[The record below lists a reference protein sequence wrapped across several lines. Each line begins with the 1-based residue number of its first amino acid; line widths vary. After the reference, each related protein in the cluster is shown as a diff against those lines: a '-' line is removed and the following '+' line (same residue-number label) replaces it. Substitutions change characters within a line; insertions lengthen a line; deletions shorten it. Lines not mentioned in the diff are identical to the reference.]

1 MECRGLG
8 PCHPHCLTKSLTQQG
23 AERTLHHKCPPLEPT
38 KPPCPPSQ
46 RASPHLGGHPPISEG
61 VPPHLRGCPPISE
74 GIPSSQRASPHLRG
88 HSPISEGIPSSQRAS
103 PSSRRASPHLG
114 GRPPILEGVPSR
126 RASPYL
132 GGHPPSSR
140 RASPL
145 ISEDMV
151 KKRLT
156 APPTHLAH
164 TNTNALYLPIPSSGN
179 QARFL
184 QTQSP
189 AQVLNR

>member
-1 MECRGLG
+1 MECHGLG
-8 PCHPHCLTKSLTQQG
+8 PCHPHCLTKALTQQG

-38 KPPCPPSQ
+38 KPPCPP
-46 RASPHLGGHPPISEG
+46 
-61 VPPHLRGCPPISE
+61 
-74 GIPSSQRASPHLRG
+74 SQRASPHLRG

-164 TNTNALYLPIPSSGN
+164 TNTNALHLPIPSSGN

-184 QTQSP
+184 QIQSP

>member
-1 MECRGLG
+1 MSS
-8 PCHPHCLTKSLTQQG
+8 TG
-23 AERTLHHKCPPLEPT
+23 AYQASVPPIPEGI
-38 KPPCPPSQ
+38 PPSQ
-46 RASPHLGGHPPISEG
+46 RASPHLRGRPLISEGVPSSQRVSPLISEG
-61 VPPHLRGCPPISE
+61 VPP
-74 GIPSSQRASPHLRG
+74 SQRASPHLRG

-164 TNTNALYLPIPSSGN
+164 TNTNALHLPIPSSGN

-184 QTQSP
+184 QIQSP